1 MKLIFSKLKWFD
13 RHKMLGYSKDEL
25 EHHMSTW
32 VDECDGKVVEEGD
45 DGFLYCND
53 YIIDEMWCD
62 EDGDHIPRI
71 N

>member
-1 MKLIFSKLKWFD
+1 MKIFSKLKWL
-13 RHKMLGYSKDEL
+13 RCHKELGLSEL
-25 EHHMSTW
+25 EMDIHMCTW
-32 VDECDGKVVEEGD
+32 VDECDGKVVEEGE